1 MIIEKLTIRDL
12 NSVLKLLPEGKYDKN
27 VSELIDD
34 IKSEGF
40 KYKVVDENGG
50 LLAGFIANY
59 TEEEEEEGYI
69 VEVFNNKSFKG
80 KKAVHLLVN
89 KFNEEYK
96 NVKHYFEIYPGSYWN
111 PKLYA
116 EYFKSEYVDMKL
128 YLGNLSG

>member
-1 MIIEKLTIRDL
+1 MIIERLTVKDL

-27 VSELIDD
+27 VSELIAD
-34 IKSEGF
+34 IRSDGF
-40 KYKVVDENGG
+40 KFKVVDENGI

-59 TEEEEEEGYI
+59 TEGEEGYI

-89 KFNEEYK
+89 KFNKEYK
-96 NVKHYFEIYPGSYWN
+96 NVKHYFEIYPDNYWN

-128 YLGNLSG
+128 YIGNLNG

>member
-1 MIIEKLTIRDL
+1 MIIEKLTVKDL

-27 VSELIDD
+27 VSDLIDD
-34 IKSEGF
+34 IKSDGF
-40 KYKVVDENGG
+40 KYKVVDEDGS

-59 TEEEEEEGYI
+59 IEGEEGYI

-80 KKAVHLLVN
+80 KKAVHMLVD

-96 NVKHYFEIYPGSYWN
+96 NVKHYFEIYPGNYWN

-128 YLGNLSG
+128 YVGNLSG

>member
-1 MIIEKLTIRDL
+1 MIIERLTIKDL

-40 KYKVVDENGG
+40 KYKVVGEDGS
-50 LLAGFIANY
+50 LLAGFIANC
-59 TEEEEEEGYI
+59 TEGEEGYI

-89 KFNEEYK
+89 KFKEEYK
-96 NVKHYFEIYPGSYWN
+96 NIKHYFEIYPGSYWS
-111 PKLYA
+111 PKIYT

>member
-1 MIIEKLTIRDL
+1 MIIEKLTIIDL
-12 NSVLKLLPEGKYDKN
+12 NSVIKLLPKGKYDKN

-34 IKSEGF
+34 IKSDGF

-59 TEEEEEEGYI
+59 TEGEEGYI

-89 KFNEEYK
+89 KFNKDYK

-128 YLGNLSG
+128 YVGNLSG

>member
-1 MIIEKLTIRDL
+1 MIIEKLTIIDL
-12 NSVLKLLPEGKYDKN
+12 NSVIKLLPKGKYDKN

-59 TEEEEEEGYI
+59 TEEEEEGYI

>member
-1 MIIEKLTIRDL
+1 MIIEKLTIIDL
-12 NSVLKLLPEGKYDKN
+12 NSVIKLLPKGKYDKN

-59 TEEEEEEGYI
+59 TEEEEEGYI

-89 KFNEEYK
+89 KFNKEYK

-128 YLGNLSG
+128 YIGNLNG

>member
-1 MIIEKLTIRDL
+1 MIIERLTVKDL

-27 VSELIDD
+27 VSELIAD
-34 IKSEGF
+34 IRSDGF
-40 KYKVVDENGG
+40 KFKVVDENGI
-50 LLAGFIANY
+50 LLAGYIANY
-59 TEEEEEEGYI
+59 VEGEEGYI

-89 KFNEEYK
+89 KFNKEYK
-96 NVKHYFEIYPGSYWN
+96 NVKHYFEIYPDNYWN

-128 YLGNLSG
+128 YTGNLNG

>member
-1 MIIEKLTIRDL
+1 MIIEKLTIIDL
-12 NSVLKLLPEGKYDKN
+12 NSVIKLLPKGKYDKN

-34 IKSEGF
+34 IKSDGF

-59 TEEEEEEGYI
+59 TEEEEEGYI

>member
-1 MIIEKLTIRDL
+1 MIIERLTIKDL

-27 VSELIDD
+27 VSELIND
-34 IKSEGF
+34 IRSEGF
-40 KYKVVDENGG
+40 KYKVVDENGC

-59 TEEEEEEGYI
+59 TEGEEGYI
-69 VEVFNNKSFKG
+69 VEVFNDKSFKG

-89 KFNEEYK
+89 KFNKEYK
-96 NVKHYFEIYPGSYWN
+96 NVKHYFEIYPGNYWN
-111 PKLYA
+111 PKLYT

>member
-1 MIIEKLTIRDL
+1 MIIERLTVKDL
-12 NSVLKLLPEGKYDKN
+12 NSVLKLLPEGKYDKT
-27 VSELIDD
+27 VSELIAD
-34 IKSEGF
+34 IRSDGF
-40 KYKVVDENGG
+40 KFKVVDENGS

-59 TEEEEEEGYI
+59 TEGEEGYI

-89 KFNEEYK
+89 KFNKEYK
-96 NVKHYFEIYPGSYWN
+96 NVKHYFEIYPGNYWN

-128 YLGNLSG
+128 YIGNFNG

>member
-1 MIIEKLTIRDL
+1 MIIERLTIKDL

-40 KYKVVDENGG
+40 KYKVVDEDGS

-59 TEEEEEEGYI
+59 TEGEEGYI

-80 KKAVHLLVN
+80 KKAVHLLGN
-89 KFNEEYK
+89 KFKEEYK
-96 NVKHYFEIYPGSYWN
+96 NIKHYFEIYPGSYWN
-111 PKLYA
+111 PKIYT

>member
-1 MIIEKLTIRDL
+1 MIIEKLTIKDL
-12 NSVLKLLPEGKYDKN
+12 NSVLKLLPKGKYDKN

-34 IKSEGF
+34 IKSDGF

-59 TEEEEEEGYI
+59 TEEEEEGYI

>member
-1 MIIEKLTIRDL
+1 MIIEKLTIKDL

-40 KYKVVDENGG
+40 KYKVVDEDGV

-59 TEEEEEEGYI
+59 TEEEEEGYI

-128 YLGNLSG
+128 YVGNLSG